1 MKHLGPFNN
10 YVTPKKWDFWTSL
23 IYLFICNTLKFV
35 LKCPELSSLIF
46 TSSMLSSLKH
56 LCPNHFRLFRYSRL
70 MKQCLKR
77 FRIRSF
83 SGPYFTAFGLNT
95 DLKHSKY
102 GHFSSKGFRYFC
114 WGPLDKGWFP
124 LQDFLYIQSVK
135 SARSV
140 LNPEVKAHAL
150 PPLEENNKERKI
162 NTHIAHILIIF
173 SDWVFLL
180 RKTLDRRETL
190 NEKLGQA
197 GKKEENR
204 KKRKKVIY

>member
-1 MKHLGPFNN
+1 
-10 YVTPKKWDFWTSL
+10 
-23 IYLFICNTLKFV
+23 
-35 LKCPELSSLIF
+35 
-46 TSSMLSSLKH
+46 MLSSLKH

-180 RKTLDRRETL
+180 RKNAKWKTW
-190 NEKLGQA
+190 A
-197 GKKEENR
+197 SW
-204 KKRKKVIY
+204 KKRGKQKKKKKGDLLDHFFEIFSSPIPLGNIFLTHNKCFFLEEFWFAYMEAATKS

>member
-1 MKHLGPFNN
+1 MGFLDLTHLFVHLQHFKVCFKVSGTKFTYFYFKHAVQFKAFMSKSFPSFQ
-10 YVTPKKWDFWTSL
+10 VFQAHETM
-23 IYLFICNTLKFV
+23 
-35 LKCPELSSLIF
+35 PE
-46 TSSMLSSLKH
+46 KV
-56 LCPNHFRLFRYSRL
+56 PYSE
-70 MKQCLKR
+70 
-77 FRIRSF
+77 I